1 MVTFFAIAQIVVY
14 IAVIVILIF
23 QAKGSGGLGG
33 IFGQSDGVY
42 RTKRGTEK
50 LLFNLTIILIVILII
65 LSIVMLKIS

>member
-1 MVTFFAIAQIVVY
+1 MTTFFAIAQIIVAV
-14 IAVIVILIF
+14 AVIVILLF

-50 LLFNLTIILIVILII
+50 LMFNLSIILIVILII
-65 LSIVMLKIS
+65 LAIVMLKIS